1 MSNLTKYLKDKKR
14 RKQDLSRPINMSKEK
29 AFEGMQRINAEF
41 GIAGKIIDEMDND
54 KKILNMIDEFNLKD
68 K

>member
-1 MSNLTKYLKDKKR
+1 MSNLTKYLKDKKQ
-14 RKQDLSRPINMSKEK
+14 RKQDLSRPVNMSRGKT
-29 AFEGMQRINAEF
+29 FEGMQRINAEF

-54 KKILNMIDEFNLKD
+54 TKILNMIDEFNLKD